1 VGERSLH
8 TREVAGSSPAVPISA
23 VFVMAEDA
31 KADEIATNI
40 RRLSNLK
47 QYDGRIQIG
56 EFSADAQKLVKEQA
70 AA

>member
-1 VGERSLH
+1 MKL
-8 TREVAGSSPAVPISA
+8 AGDELEAGHGA

-31 KADEIATNI
+31 KADETATKI

-47 QYDGRIQIG
+47 QYDGQIHVG
-56 EFSADAQKLVKEQA
+56 EFSADAQKLVKEHIKEQA